1 LLYSVG
7 ILGRPAVFGREMKV
21 DLRVAGVG
29 VGTWKEW
36 REGKLQPGCI
46 ENKKNENK

>member
-1 LLYSVG
+1 
-7 ILGRPAVFGREMKV
+7 MKV

-46 ENKKNENK
+46 ENKKKMKINKNKPMAQSLEYDSVC